1 MPSSAPKNEGL
12 SQDQS
17 VTQYD
22 PGTIRKFKRMSC
34 VAALLIVLLLLR
46 GDRGCG
52 VERSAASPVAKS
64 IDVDA
69 ASRDATEAT
78 DAAAAAQLVGTLD
91 AARDAAVRLRGVAAA
106 AAHKKRVAD
115 RAAAAATGATKPGVA
130 NAFERKVKLGDGSE
144 ASFSVFGRSDGDHRS
159 LLSEPVEAPY
169 IKTGKSS
176 LIAVCVTGLYR
187 SGTEVM
193 PYIRNSYPKQAH
205 VFVVTNADHSHLWD
219 WVTKYVT
226 EERTRHQ
233 EDGIRICMKLIEQYE
248 QENHLRFD
256 WIARQRIDT
265 IGCFVNGII
274 WKSVPRSTHL
284 ILVPHGGCQCFNHG
298 PCVSDNWA
306 LMSRPILP
314 IYAEQMR
321 GVPENGLYQ
330 NLRRKN
336 VSIWTTGIKPAFQM
350 VRTVQFMEDP
360 REPLR
365 KRIFMISNNSFQY
378 PVSNLSS
385 LKTRWVHYNVSVSF
399 SKRLKC

>member
-1 MPSSAPKNEGL
+1 M
-12 SQDQS
+12 DQS
-17 VTQYD
+17 VTRTQYD

-34 VAALLIVLLLLR
+34 VAALLMVLLLMR
-46 GDRGCG
+46 GERGGG
-52 VERSAASPVAKS
+52 VERSAA
-64 IDVDA
+64 
-69 ASRDATEAT
+69 
-78 DAAAAAQLVGTLD
+78 
-91 AARDAAVRLRGVAAA
+91 
-106 AAHKKRVAD
+106 
-115 RAAAAATGATKPGVA
+115 
-130 NAFERKVKLGDGSE
+130 E
-144 ASFSVFGRSDGDHRS
+144 ASFSVFGRSDDDHRS

-169 IKTGKSS
+169 ITGKSP

-205 VFVVTNADHSHLWD
+205 VFVVTNANHSHLWD

-284 ILVPHGGCQCFNHG
+284 ILVPHGNCQCFKHG
-298 PCVSDNWA
+298 PCVADNWA

-314 IYAEQMR
+314 IYAEEMH
-321 GVPENGLYQ
+321 GHGTPENGLYR

-336 VSIWTTGIKPAFQM
+336 VSIWHTGICPAFQM
-350 VRTVQFMEDP
+350 VRTVQFMKTA
-360 REPLR
+360 RR
-365 KRIFMISNNSFQY
+365 KVVVSNKTFQY

-399 SKRLKC
+399 SKRLIC

>member
-1 MPSSAPKNEGL
+1 M
-12 SQDQS
+12 DQS
-17 VTQYD
+17 VTRAQYD

-34 VAALLIVLLLLR
+34 VAALLMVLLLLR
-46 GDRGCG
+46 GDRGGG

-78 DAAAAAQLVGTLD
+78 DAAAAAAQLVGTLD

-169 IKTGKSS
+169 IKTGKSP
-176 LIAVCVTGLYR
+176 LIAVCVTGMYS

-205 VFVVTNADHSHLWD
+205 VFVVTDANHSHLWD
-219 WVTKYVT
+219 WVTKYVI
-226 EERTRHQ
+226 EERTHHQ
-233 EDGIRICMKLIEQYE
+233 EGGIRICMKLIEQYE

-284 ILVPHGGCQCFNHG
+284 ILVPHGNCQCFKHG
-298 PCVSDNWA
+298 PCVADNWA

-314 IYAEQMR
+314 IYAEEMH
-321 GVPENGLYQ
+321 GHGTPENGLYR

-336 VSIWTTGIKPAFQM
+336 VSIWHTGICPAFQM
-350 VRTVQFMEDP
+350 VRTVQFMKTA
-360 REPLR
+360 RR
-365 KRIFMISNNSFQY
+365 KVVVSNKTFQY

-399 SKRLKC
+399 SKRLIC

>member
-1 MPSSAPKNEGL
+1 M
-12 SQDQS
+12 DQS
-17 VTQYD
+17 VSRTQYD
-22 PGTIRKFKRMSC
+22 PGTVRKFKRMSC
-34 VAALLIVLLLLR
+34 VAALLMVLLLMR
-46 GDRGCG
+46 GERGGG
-52 VERSAASPVAKS
+52 VERSAA
-64 IDVDA
+64 
-69 ASRDATEAT
+69 
-78 DAAAAAQLVGTLD
+78 
-91 AARDAAVRLRGVAAA
+91 
-106 AAHKKRVAD
+106 
-115 RAAAAATGATKPGVA
+115 
-130 NAFERKVKLGDGSE
+130 E
-144 ASFSVFGRSDGDHRS
+144 ASFSVFGRSDDDHRS

-169 IKTGKSS
+169 IKTGKSP

-205 VFVVTNADHSHLWD
+205 VFVVTNANHSHLWD
-219 WVTKYVT
+219 WVTKYMI
-226 EERTRHQ
+226 EKRTHHQ

-284 ILVPHGGCQCFNHG
+284 ILVSHGACQCFKHG
-298 PCVSDNWA
+298 PCVADNWA

-314 IYAEQMR
+314 IYAEEMH
-321 GVPENGLYQ
+321 GHGTPENGLYR

-336 VSIWTTGIKPAFQM
+336 VSIWHTGICPAFQM
-350 VRTVQFMEDP
+350 VRTVQFMKTA
-360 REPLR
+360 RR
-365 KRIFMISNNSFQY
+365 KVVVSNKTFQY

-385 LKTRWVHYNVSVSF
+385 LKTRWVHYNETVSF

>member
-1 MPSSAPKNEGL
+1 M
-12 SQDQS
+12 DQS
-17 VTQYD
+17 VTRTQYD
-22 PGTIRKFKRMSC
+22 AGTIRKFKRMSG
-34 VAALLIVLLLLR
+34 VAALLMLLLLLR
-46 GDRGCG
+46 GDRAGG

-78 DAAAAAQLVGTLD
+78 DAAAAAAQLVGTLD

-144 ASFSVFGRSDGDHRS
+144 ASFSVFGRSEGDHRS

-169 IKTGKSS
+169 VKTGKSS

-205 VFVVTNADHSHLWD
+205 VFVVTNANHSHLWD
-219 WVTKYVT
+219 WVTKYMI
-226 EERTRHQ
+226 EKRTHHQ

-284 ILVPHGGCQCFNHG
+284 ILVPNGGCLCFNNG

-306 LMSRPILP
+306 LMSRPTLP
-314 IYAEQMR
+314 IYAEEMHGR
-321 GVPENGLYQ
+321 HGTPENRLYQ

-336 VSIWTTGIKPAFQM
+336 VSIWTTGIKTAFQM
-350 VRTVQFMEDP
+350 VRTVEFMKTA
-360 REPLR
+360 RH
-365 KRIFMISNNSFQY
+365 KVVISNKSMQY

-385 LKTRWVHYNVSVSF
+385 LKTRWVHYNETVSF

>member
-1 MPSSAPKNEGL
+1 M
-12 SQDQS
+12 DQS
-17 VTQYD
+17 VTRTQYD
-22 PGTIRKFKRMSC
+22 AGTIRKFKRMSG
-34 VAALLIVLLLLR
+34 VAALLMLLLLLR
-46 GDRGCG
+46 GDRAGG

-144 ASFSVFGRSDGDHRS
+144 ASFSVFGRSDDDHRS

-205 VFVVTNADHSHLWD
+205 VFVVTNANHSHLWD

-284 ILVPHGGCQCFNHG
+284 ILVPNGGCLCFNNG

-306 LMSRPILP
+306 LMSRPTLP
-314 IYAEQMR
+314 IYAEEMHGR
-321 GVPENGLYQ
+321 HGTPENRLYQ

-336 VSIWTTGIKPAFQM
+336 VSIWTTGIKTAFQM
-350 VRTVQFMEDP
+350 VRTVEFMKTA
-360 REPLR
+360 RH
-365 KRIFMISNNSFQY
+365 KVVISNKSMQY

-385 LKTRWVHYNVSVSF
+385 LKTRWVHYNETVSF